1 MAIKITYFIIGV
13 LILGLFTGCV
23 EQQTDNNPPTTETEI
38 GSIDFQVTDKVT
50 ETFSHVNVTF
60 SEIRLFNQTDNDN
73 SYIVAVSDQTTVDLV
88 SLNLSDINASL
99 GIAEIEVGNYSKLWM
114 NVTKCIG
121 ILNATGE
128 QVNITVPSGWLKIQQ
143 LHLFNIEKGNNTIL
157 IDIDLEDS
165 IHTFHN
171 GQEYKFI
178 PVISRIEYRH
188 EHKLQFREQNKSSI
202 KNMVGNRKPVIDLV
216 INDTIVKNKINLDVN
231 TSYTFN
237 ASASIDL
244 DGDSLT
250 YTWDFGDGS
259 NATGSVV
266 TDTYE
271 EEGTYQLWLTVSDG
285 TDDATYH
292 VIIQVGNKGKGNN
305 GNGN

>member
-1 MAIKITYFIIGV
+1 MNYKIIYVIIG
-13 LILGLFTGCV
+13 ILMVGLFTGCV
-23 EQQTDNNPPTTETEI
+23 EQQTDDNTPSTEVEL

-50 ETFSHVNVTF
+50 TDFSHVNVTF
-60 SEIRLFNQTDNDN
+60 SEIRLFNQTENDS
-73 SYIVAVSDQTTVDLV
+73 SYIVAVSNPKTVDLI
-88 SLNLSDINASL
+88 SLNLSDMNASL
-99 GIAEIEVGNYSKLWM
+99 GIAEIEAGNYSKLWL

-121 ILNATGE
+121 ILNETGE

-157 IDIDLEDS
+157 VDIDLEDS
-165 IHTFHN
+165 IHSFHG

-178 PVISRIEYRH
+178 PVISRLEFKH
-188 EHKLQFREQNKSSI
+188 EHKIQFREQNKSKI

-216 INDTIVKNKINLDVN
+216 INDTIVKNKISLDVN

-244 DGDSLT
+244 DGDTLNYS
-250 YTWDFGDGS
+250 WDFGDGS

-266 TDTYE
+266 NHTYDVE
-271 EEGTYQLWLTVSDG
+271 NTYQLWLTVSDG
-285 TDDATYH
+285 TDTASYH
-292 VIIQVGNKGKGNN
+292 VVVQVGNKGKGNN
-305 GNGN
+305 GND